1 MKYYSIEE
9 IKKKEHKKKY
19 NNIYIYRSW
28 IQTINKIREIYQI
41 STYIINVHLNI
52 K

>member
-19 NNIYIYRSW
+19 NNIYIEVEYK
-28 IQTINKIREIYQI
+28 Q
-41 STYIINVHLNI
+41 
-52 K
+52 